1 MVIDKIE
8 NYKLYLGLGERI
20 AKAFEYISETDLSQ
34 TSVGKYEI
42 EDDNI
47 FALVQEY
54 ETKVIEGAKPEGHHK
69 YIDIQYIISGVELIG
84 LATFLDQT
92 PIFSDKEADNDLY
105 DCDTTLFRM
114 DSGMFSIFF
123 PGDIHMPG
131 IKINQSSTVKK
142 VVIKVK
148 I

>member
-8 NYKLYLGLGERI
+8 NYKLYQGLGERI
-20 AKAFEYISETDLSQ
+20 AKAFEYINLTELSQ
-34 TSVGKYEI
+34 TPVGKYEI
-42 EDDNI
+42 EDDKI
-47 FALVQEY
+47 FALVQQY
-54 ETKVIEGAKPEGHHK
+54 ETKDIEGANPEGHHK

-84 LATFLDQT
+84 LATLVHQT
-92 PIFSDKEADNDLY
+92 PIFSDKEADYDLY

-123 PGDIHMPG
+123 PEDIHMPG
-131 IKINQSSTVKK
+131 IKVNQSSTVKK

>member
-8 NYKLYLGLGERI
+8 NCKLYQGLGKRI
-20 AKAFEYISETDLSQ
+20 AKAFEYINETDLSQ
-34 TSVGKYEI
+34 TPVGNYEI
-42 EDDNI
+42 DGENL
-47 FALVQEY
+47 FALVQQY
-54 ETKVIEGAKPEGHHK
+54 ETKDIEGANPEGHHK

-84 LATFLDQT
+84 LVTLRDQI
-92 PIFSDKEADNDLY
+92 PVLSKKEDNYDLY

-123 PGDIHMPG
+123 PEDIHMPG
-131 IKINQSSTVKK
+131 IELKQSSTVKK

>member
-8 NYKLYLGLGERI
+8 NCKLYQGLGKRI
-20 AKAFEYISETDLSQ
+20 AKAFEYINETDLSQ
-34 TSVGKYEI
+34 TPVGNYEI
-42 EDDNI
+42 DGENL
-47 FALVQEY
+47 FALVQQY
-54 ETKVIEGAKPEGHHK
+54 ETKDIEVAKPEGHHK

-84 LATFLDQT
+84 LATLRDQI
-92 PIFSDKEADNDLY
+92 PILSKKEDDYDLY

-123 PGDIHMPG
+123 PKDIHMSG
-131 IKINQSSTVKK
+131 IKMKQSSIVKK